1 MGRQLKPKMFALTR
15 SPPRTLPENDD
26 VPITV
31 PNNPNALALSFCGNV
46 TCMIASTC
54 GNNSAPE
61 MPCNARAAIRNMGD
75 GESPHNMDASV
86 KAATPHINIRFRP

>member
-1 MGRQLKPKMFALTR
+1 MLALTR

-31 PNNPNALALSFCGNV
+31 PNNPNALALSLCGKV

-54 GNNSAPE
+54 GNSSASRNALQCAGCDQEIPE
-61 MPCNARAAIRNMGD
+61 TAQ
-75 GESPHNMDASV
+75 SPHNIDAAV
-86 KAATPHINIRFRP
+86 KAVTPHINIRFRP